1 MKATATTL
9 AMVLLLQLT
18 GCAYMFHGTSDQIT
32 IQSPENDTKIFLN
45 GVLIGKGSAMA
56 TVEKG
61 KQSTIVGKKQ
71 GCSDHLVQ
79 TGSKFDA
86 VTLLGILLDFGVIS
100 ILVVDNLT
108 GAMWTTY
115 PLVYNVNPI
124 C

>member
-1 MKATATTL
+1 MKVISR
-9 AMVLLLQLT
+9 VLVIVLMFQIS
-18 GCAYMFHGTSDQIT
+18 GCAYMFRGTSDQIT
-32 IQSPENDTKIFLN
+32 IQSPDKDSQIYLD

-61 KQSTIVGKKQ
+61 KKSTIVAKKP

-79 TGSKFDA
+79 TGSRFDA

-108 GAMWTTY
+108 GAMWKTY